1 VDDGQRQSSPP
12 DRVETGKL
20 IAHLTSS
27 VSLQKNC
34 QICKECQHAKVVYGP
49 FENRQPSVRTKP
61 APILKAIPG
70 MTGTTR
76 KRKPFEPTHLELPPI
91 GSIYVPLDEDC
102 QTHGNIPYVVRPE
115 RPIID
120 NGLLLIV
127 PAPLHGRA
135 GPLVEQAHLA

>member
-1 VDDGQRQSSPP
+1 LSFSPC
-12 DRVETGKL
+12 L
-20 IAHLTSS
+20 
-27 VSLQKNC
+27 
-34 QICKECQHAKVVYGP
+34 AKVDLKP
-49 FENRQPSVRTKP
+49 FSPGLRRGRLRTQDRSQFSK
-61 APILKAIPG
+61 
-70 MTGTTR
+70 TR